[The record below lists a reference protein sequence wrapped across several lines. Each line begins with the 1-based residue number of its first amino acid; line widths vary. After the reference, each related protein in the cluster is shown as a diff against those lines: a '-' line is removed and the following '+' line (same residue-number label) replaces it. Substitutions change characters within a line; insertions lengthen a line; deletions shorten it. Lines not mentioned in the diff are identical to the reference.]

1 MRIERTLVDSLAD
14 LRRRTRSLDELTR
27 EAFVEEVLVCAL
39 DEVGWAKL
47 QRISSLDKDSWVF
60 IKSGD
65 KILAVD
71 SPSRSGERNPT
82 EAVVFPSTHS
92 QLLGWYL
99 FHAWRSVDLLSAG
112 LDAASSGAISVL
124 AIISRAL
131 IEELGCLVSE
141 SLQIQKGWETAKLL
155 DATIRHRAE
164 LVGEVGTTVR
174 NFAFASRMAVVRE
187 RAPNAT
193 NVLTYVKKLD
203 ALSRSSSFSEM
214 YDWLA
219 DSSHP
224 ALGAR
229 LTYVSDPLMHESGAT
244 IIRAHSKA
252 RLHIRESDGTR
263 TDFKYPTEMNARKG
277 LELCGPLLL
286 DHLYMALR
294 LVDDFG
300 LTTSAAAMTERIYWR
315 NLLPGAPGS
324 SCPCGCGPWAES
336 LHRWRA
342 PVPVVSAVTA

>member
-1 MRIERTLVDSLAD
+1 VNSLAD

-27 EAFVEEVLVCAL
+27 DAYLEEVLIKPL
-39 DEVGWAKL
+39 DEVGWSKL
-47 QRISSLDKDSWVF
+47 QLISSLVEGSWAF
-60 IKSGD
+60 IESGD

-71 SPSRSGERNPT
+71 LPSRIGERNPM
-82 EAVVFPSTHS
+82 EAVVFPPTHS

-112 LDAASSGAISVL
+112 LDAASSRASSVM

-131 IEELGCLVSE
+131 IEELGCLASE
-141 SLQIQKGWETAKLL
+141 SLQIHKGWETAKLL
-155 DATIRHRAE
+155 DTTARHRAE
-164 LVGEVGTTVR
+164 LVQNQVGSTVR
-174 NFAFASRMAVVRE
+174 NFAFATRMSVFRE
-187 RAPNAT
+187 HVPNAT

-203 ALSRSSSFSEM
+203 TLSRSSVFSEL

-229 LTYVSDPLMHESGAT
+229 LTYVTDPLMHQSGAT
-244 IIRAHSKA
+244 TVRAHSRA
-252 RLHIRESDGTR
+252 RLQIRNSDGTT
-263 TDFKYPTEMNARKG
+263 TDFEYPTEMNARRG

-286 DHLYMALR
+286 DQLCMALR

-300 LTTSAAAMTERIYWR
+300 LTTSAAAMTKRIYWR
-315 NLLPGAPGS
+315 NFLPVAPES
-324 SCPCGCGPWAES
+324 NCPCGCGPWAES
-336 LHRWRA
+336 LHRWGA
-342 PVPVVSAVTA
+342 PVPVISAVTGDC